1 MPGPREY
8 IKPGLWGAFAG
19 AVAMA
24 IVGFWGLGWTT
35 VAGVDR
41 VAKDRT
47 DAAVVAALA
56 PFCVVSANR
65 DTETAKL
72 VIFRALAIFRA
83 EESSYK
89 RTQLVADAGW
99 ASMAGTTSP
108 NYALALACS
117 EILKGAKVS

>member
-19 AVAMA
+19 AVAIT

-35 VAGVDR
+35 AAGVDR
-41 VAKDRT
+41 IAKDRT
-47 DAAVVAALA
+47 DAAVVTALA
-56 PFCVVSANR
+56 PFCVVSAMR
-65 DTETAKL
+65 DTETAK
-72 VIFRALAIFRA
+72 LAIFRA

-117 EILKGAKVS
+117 EMLKGAKVS

>member
-1 MPGPREY
+1 MPAPREY

-24 IVGFWGLGWTT
+24 IVGFWGLGWKT
-35 VAGVDR
+35 AASADR
-41 VAKDRT
+41 VARDRA

-72 VIFRALAIFRA
+72 AIFRA

-99 ASMAGTTSP
+99 VSMAGTTSP

-117 EILKGAKVS
+117 KMLKGAKVS